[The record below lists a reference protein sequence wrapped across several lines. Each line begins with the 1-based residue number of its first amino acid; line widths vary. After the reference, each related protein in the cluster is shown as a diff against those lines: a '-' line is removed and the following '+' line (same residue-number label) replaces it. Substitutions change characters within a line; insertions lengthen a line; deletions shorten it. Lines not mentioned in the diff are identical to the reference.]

1 MSLTDNEILYI
12 NLQYKSKDLYERF
25 INLPLIP
32 LENLPAQ
39 YVNKDKYDFDGNT
52 ISDLKKYLNTK
63 GIETIPRTD
72 FVAIPDVSDPVIK
85 NILDQLNELD
95 LKPGLITFF
104 EQKAGKDV
112 PLHGDFPY
120 RKNCLL
126 MVPIFYNEYKPT
138 PAITYYKDGG
148 SYNVTRPVIMNVMK
162 PHGVKGIT
170 NNRLMLH
177 IELPDLPFEQ
187 LEEKLNEK
195 FEHQQF
201 SKFKADITETWT
213 CESLISDLD
222 NN

>member
-1 MSLTDNEILYI
+1 MKIMSLTDNEIFYI
-12 NLQYKSKDLYERF
+12 NLEYNSKDLYECF
-25 INLPLIP
+25 IDLPIGF

-39 YVNKDKYDFDGNT
+39 YISTSNNVKT
-52 ISDLKKYLNTK
+52 IRQFKTALQSK
-63 GIETIPRTD
+63 GIETTFRTD
-72 FVAIPDVSDPVIK
+72 LVATPDANYPAIK
-85 NILDQLNELD
+85 NILDQLQEID

-104 EQKAGKDV
+104 EQKAGNDI
-112 PLHGDFPY
+112 PLHGDYPY
-120 RKNCLL
+120 RQNCLL
-126 MVPIFYNEYKPT
+126 MIPIFYNEYKPT
-138 PAITYYKDGG
+138 PAITYYQDGG
-148 SYNVTRPVIMNVMK
+148 SYNITRPVIMNVMK

-201 SKFKADITETWT
+201 NKFKADLAGTWT